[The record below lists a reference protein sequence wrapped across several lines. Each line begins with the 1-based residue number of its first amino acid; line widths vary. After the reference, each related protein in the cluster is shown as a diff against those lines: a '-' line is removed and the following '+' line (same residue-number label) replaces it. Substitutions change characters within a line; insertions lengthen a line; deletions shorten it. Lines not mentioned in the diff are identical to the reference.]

1 VNKGILYEQPLN
13 ERIRTFLRLEY
24 LFTLADHYMI
34 GNTEWDNR
42 SLLDTLLDLTDL
54 IGRTDIKNE
63 ILKEL
68 ERLASTLR
76 QLQKNPGVDPGR
88 LELVLNDIHKYIEKL
103 RDTYCLPGQSLKQN
117 ELVNSIKQRNAISG
131 GTCNFDLPAFHQW
144 LNRPLEYRR
153 KHLDEWQKDLI
164 IIKNS
169 VVLILN
175 LIRNSSHP
183 TTETA
188 IKGFFQKAME
198 QNNNCQLIL
207 VGMSSDS
214 TFFPEISAGKH
225 RVTIRVMEQVDTT
238 ARPIQI
244 ETDVNFI
251 LHCCLL

>member
-1 VNKGILYEQPLN
+1 VNKGIIYEQPLN

-34 GNTEWDNR
+34 GDAEWDNR
-42 SLLDTLLDLTDL
+42 SLLDTLLDITDL
-54 IGRTDIKNE
+54 ISRTDIKNE
-63 ILKEL
+63 LLKEL
-68 ERLASTLR
+68 ERLATTLR
-76 QLQKNPGVDPGR
+76 QLQKNPGVDPDR
-88 LELVLNDIHKYIEKL
+88 LELVLNDIHKFIEKL
-103 RDTYCLPGQSLKQN
+103 RDTYCLPGQALKQN
-117 ELVNSIKQRNAISG
+117 ELVSSIKQRNTISG

-153 KHLDEWQKDLI
+153 KYLEEWQKDLV

-198 QNNNCQLIL
+198 QNTTCQLIL
-207 VGMSSDS
+207 VVTPSDS
-214 TFFPEISAGKH
+214 VYFPEISAGKH
-225 RVTIRVMEQVDTT
+225 RVTIRFMEQADTT
-238 ARPIQI
+238 IRSIQT
-244 ETDVNFI
+244 ETDVNFK